1 MSKKITNTINQIENF
16 LTAQDQDSAELK
28 LAFLK
33 ENLEFKE
40 FYQKLKQE
48 PYSICPELRKSDED
62 FEKYQS
68 RTHLLKVKGI
78 PFFGGHA
85 EKFGIYDQF
94 FLTVQQSKDISTND
108 LLDLL
113 NPQKDIS
120 SVKSPKLVKMLPG
133 LFLSEGITEY
143 EAANGL
149 VSQPK
154 LSANDISRLI
164 DPVLYNKVPA
174 DFIPPEMAEEIKGNL
189 EKLKDLFQEKNNHI
203 ERRKI
208 DGRKYFKLIF
218 EDLFQKFKKYNL
230 SFQYFG
236 LYLNQEIG
244 EHIRPYIEEFLINA
258 VNKDRSKPTYQRY
271 QPVIHT
277 DLLPHER
284 LLKIDLRKKE
294 SQIIVEFKKF
304 ISYEKKV
311 QDAANNY
318 DLKATAKWKSDKG
331 RFRKEGWNQLKVWKM
346 RNQGISFPEIA
357 ARFGI
362 QDKKNTGYR
371 AKQMYYA
378 AFEKIYGA
386 KYDKILGKLQ
396 SKDALQNQLQS
407 DDGFSDDPER
417 WNKLLKTE
425 EKPQQEHLLRKDIKK
440 GRDFS
445 DPYESDVFDKTSLIS
460 SRPEDTD
467 TSMRE
472 QIIKMDIIKTC
483 EKCKDTE
490 CCNKML
496 EGLKNFDFSNC
507 DACEKIHEILLP

>member
-1 MSKKITNTINQIENF
+1 
-16 LTAQDQDSAELK
+16 
-28 LAFLK
+28 
-33 ENLEFKE
+33 
-40 FYQKLKQE
+40 
-48 PYSICPELRKSDED
+48 
-62 FEKYQS
+62 
-68 RTHLLKVKGI
+68 
-78 PFFGGHA
+78 
-85 EKFGIYDQF
+85 
-94 FLTVQQSKDISTND
+94 
-108 LLDLL
+108 
-113 NPQKDIS
+113 
-120 SVKSPKLVKMLPG
+120 
-133 LFLSEGITEY
+133 
-143 EAANGL
+143 
-149 VSQPK
+149 
-154 LSANDISRLI
+154 
-164 DPVLYNKVPA
+164 
-174 DFIPPEMAEEIKGNL
+174 L